1 MNDNE
6 LKYLKWVEKQKKAE
20 GLRNIHYSTTD
31 GDTSSEEFFAEANDM
46 NAAEAVEVKAY
57 PENFPRYELLEPLV
71 DMALQKAIAAG
82 RAKKLVFND
91 STGFKTV
98 TEKMV
103 FEDCIYIEDT
113 NK

>member
-1 MNDNE
+1 MQDNE
-6 LKYLKWVEKQKKAE
+6 LKYLKWLEEQKEAE
-20 GLRNIHYSTTD
+20 NLRSVHYSTTN
-31 GDTSSEEFFAEANDM
+31 GDTSSEEFFAEVNDM
-46 NAAEAVEVKAY
+46 NVAEAVEVTDY
-57 PENFPRYELLEPLV
+57 SENFPQYELLEPLV

-91 STGFKTV
+91 RTGIKTK
-98 TEKMV
+98 TEKMM